1 MTDKIPLVLLPAF
14 LTTGDLWR
22 EQAEALSDVAEVHI
36 IDLTHHDS
44 IEAMASAVLN
54 QAPERFALAGLSLG
68 GFTAFEIMR
77 RAPDRVTRLALV
89 STSARGDTQD
99 RREGR
104 AAQMEMVR
112 SGRFEEAIAP
122 FPSIIQ
128 SAERPLAP
136 EALDRVRAMSRE
148 VGPEGLLNQ
157 QKAMM
162 NRPDS
167 RDGLAAINCPAVVI
181 CGRQDQSWPIENSEE
196 LAALIPEAKLIVIE
210 DCGHFPSIDRPEETT
225 AALRDWLMS

>member
-1 MTDKIPLVLLPAF
+1 MSEKIPVVLLPAF

-22 EQAEALSDVAEVHI
+22 HQAEALADIAEI
-36 IDLTHHDS
+36 QLIDLTRHDS
-44 IEAMASAVLN
+44 VEGMASAVLD
-54 QAPERFALAGLSLG
+54 QAPECFALAGLSLG

-77 RAPDRVTRLALV
+77 RASERVTRLALV
-89 STSARGDTQD
+89 STSARGDTPE

-104 AAQMEMVR
+104 VAQMEMVR
-112 SGRFEEAIAP
+112 SGRFEEAVAL

-136 EALDRVRAMSRE
+136 EALDCVRAMCRE

-167 RDGLAAINCPAVVI
+167 RAGLSAITCPTVVI
-181 CGRQDQSWPIENSEE
+181 GGRQDQSWPIENSEE

-210 DCGHFPSIDRPEETT
+210 NCGHFPALDRPEETT
-225 AALRDWLMS
+225 AALRDWLLS